1 MKTESIQEWLARGG
15 TIKRVNVSEQWER
28 LKQPLPSEVH
38 NAKLRR
44 RGAMRAKATNTPLIR
59 RTRES
64 AKAEL

>member
-1 MKTESIQEWLARGG
+1 MKTESIQEWLSRGNQ
-15 TIKRVNVSEQWER
+15 IRRVAVSEQWER

-44 RGAMRAKATNTPLIR
+44 RGTLAAKGTNQPLIR